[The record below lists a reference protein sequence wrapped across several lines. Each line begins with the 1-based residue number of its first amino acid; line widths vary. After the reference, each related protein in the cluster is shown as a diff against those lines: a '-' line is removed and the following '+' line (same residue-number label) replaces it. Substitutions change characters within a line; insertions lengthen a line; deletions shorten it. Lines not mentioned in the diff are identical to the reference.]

1 MAHLQVVLSELRHNI
16 LNHKVHGIGKMNY
29 AYKYQNTFDDPL
41 AEEFRQILSLPPK
54 FKATDITGC
63 SLWLDSADA
72 SSKNIVNGKVL
83 NWIDKTTGKDFAVQT
98 ADNAPVPGELI
109 NGRETVN
116 FLDGISYL
124 LYSGSIT
131 YRECFAV
138 CKIENYGKIGQI
150 IGSYSNGIHLG
161 IDMRSFL
168 GITGHISFDG
178 NNTLGLT
185 ARFALNNDLYTENY
199 YANTIYTDVQDI
211 TIAIDKPQ
219 SIACYWNNTATTIN
233 NYISA
238 LLTSADVA
246 DQNMAG
252 DIGEIIVYDR
262 FLTPEERA
270 TVRAY
275 QNQKWGII

>member
-1 MAHLQVVLSELRHNI
+1 
-16 LNHKVHGIGKMNY
+16 MNY

-63 SLWLDSADA
+63 SLWLDSSDA
-72 SSKNIVNGKVL
+72 LTKNIVNGKVL
-83 NWIDKTTGKDFAVQT
+83 NWIDKTTGKNFAVQT

-138 CKIENYGKIGQI
+138 CKIEDSGKLGQI
-150 IGSYSNGIHLG
+150 IGSYSQGIHLG
-161 IDMRSFL
+161 IDMRTF
-168 GITGHISFDG
+168 GDITGHLSFDG
-178 NNTLGLT
+178 NNSLALK
-185 ARFALNNDLYTENY
+185 AYFALNNAEYTESS
-199 YANTIYTDVQDI
+199 YANTIYSDVDYLTVGIDI
-211 TIAIDKPQ
+211 PQ
-219 SIACYWNNTATTIN
+219 SISCYWNNSATTTEH
-233 NYISA
+233 YISA
-238 LLTSADVA
+238 LLPSINIET
-246 DQNMAG
+246 QNLVG

-262 FLTPEERA
+262 LLTPEERA
-270 TVRAY
+270 TVRTY
-275 QNQKWGII
+275 QNQKWGIV

>member
-1 MAHLQVVLSELRHNI
+1 
-16 LNHKVHGIGKMNY
+16 MNY

-63 SLWLDSADA
+63 SLWLDSSDA
-72 SSKNIVNGKVL
+72 LTKNIVNGKVL
-83 NWIDKTTGKDFAVQT
+83 NWIDKTTGKNFAVQT

-138 CKIENYGKIGQI
+138 CKIEDSGKLGQI
-150 IGSYSNGIHLG
+150 IGSYSQGIHLG
-161 IDMRSFL
+161 IDMRTF
-168 GITGHISFDG
+168 GDITGHLSFDG
-178 NNTLGLT
+178 NNSLALK
-185 ARFALNNDLYTENY
+185 AYFALNNDDYTENS
-199 YANTIYTDVQDI
+199 YANTIYSDVQDI
-211 TIAIDKPQ
+211 TIAIDEPQ
-219 SIACYWNNTATTIN
+219 SIACYCNNTATTIN

-252 DIGEIIVYDR
+252 DIGEIIIYDR
-262 FLTPEERA
+262 LLTLEERV